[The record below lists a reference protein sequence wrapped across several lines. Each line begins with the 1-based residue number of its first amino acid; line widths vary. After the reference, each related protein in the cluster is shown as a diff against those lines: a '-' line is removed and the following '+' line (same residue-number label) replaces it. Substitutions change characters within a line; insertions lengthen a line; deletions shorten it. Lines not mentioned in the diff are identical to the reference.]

1 MSSLNF
7 DRVRVVQEPGQAAVV
22 ESDDCELLDMNAI
35 RKIFS
40 SATNSVLPQ
49 TRLRQILQFDGK
61 YLKVDDDKAYLVP
74 KEGCHVVGFG
84 KAVIG
89 MAAEFQRIVQPHN
102 IQKAVL
108 SVPKGIC
115 DTMITAGHPEFIPE
129 PQEGLHILEGA
140 HNNIPDHEAF
150 EASKVIAKMA
160 ESLKNDSDLLF
171 VLISG
176 GGSALL
182 PSPIYPLTLNDKA
195 SLTKKLSRSGAT
207 IQELNAV
214 RIQLS
219 NLKGGKLAKLAKPA
233 QVVSFILSDIIDD
246 PMELISSGP
255 TVLMPNLPNALD
267 ILQKYNISID
277 DHVRQALEKQNSPK
291 NIITNNMNAED
302 NNVNNVH
309 NILIGT
315 NKIALETCY
324 REAIDHGF
332 EETII
337 LTSRLSGEAQ
347 KVGALFG
354 QLIYQFCNSG
364 NNLDLLQV
372 KNILVKLNTDEEVIN
387 KIVEKI
393 SAADK
398 NFVKMPLCFLAGG
411 ETTVEVQG
419 SGKGG
424 RNQEMAM
431 ATMIEYQYLIS
442 KHKKTRE
449 INPKKVQFTFLSA
462 GTDGIDGPTNAA
474 GAIVNQKSFT
484 ESEKQGLD
492 PIKYLKNND
501 SNTYFNLLNG
511 GKNLVVTG
519 HTGTNVMDIQ
529 IILIHP

>member
-1 MSSLNF
+1 MSTLNF
-7 DRVRVVQEPGQAAVV
+7 DRVRAVQQPGKAIVVG
-22 ESDDCELLDMNAI
+22 SDMNQTI
-35 RKIFS
+35 RKIFL

-61 YLKVDDDKAYLVP
+61 YLNVDAGGDKKTYLVP
-74 KEGCHVVGFG
+74 KGGCHVVGFG

-89 MAAEFQRIVQPHN
+89 MAAEFQRIVKPHN

-115 DTMITAGHPEFIPE
+115 ERMITSGHSDFIPE

-140 HNNIPDHEAF
+140 HNNIPDQEAF
-150 EASKVIAKMA
+150 EASKMIAKVA
-160 ESLKNDSDLLF
+160 ENLKNNTDLLF

-182 PSPIYPLTLNDKA
+182 PSPISPLTLDDKA
-195 SLTKKLSRSGAT
+195 SLTKQLSRSGAT

-246 PMELISSGP
+246 PIELISSGP
-255 TVLMPNLPNALD
+255 TVLMPNLPNALT
-267 ILQKYNISID
+267 ILQNYNISID
-277 DHVRQALEKQNSPK
+277 DHIRQALEKNSPK
-291 NIITNNMNAED
+291 NSTNDISED
-302 NNVNNVH
+302 NDNVH

-324 REAIDHGF
+324 KEAVDHGF
-332 EETII
+332 DETII

-354 QLIYQFCNSG
+354 QLIYQFCYSG
-364 NNLDLLQV
+364 NGNLDLLQV
-372 KNILVKLNTDEEVIN
+372 KNILAKLNTDEEVIN
-387 KIVEKI
+387 EIVEKAG
-393 SAADK
+393 SNDK

-419 SGKGG
+419 TGKGG

-442 KHKKTRE
+442 QNNFRE
-449 INPKKVQFTFLSA
+449 NDPPKVEFTFLSA

-474 GAIVNQKSFT
+474 GAIVNQNSFS
-484 ESEKQGLD
+484 ESESQGLD

-501 SNTYFNLLNG
+501 SNTYFNLLNE

-519 HTGTNVMDIQ
+519 HTGTNVMDLQ
-529 IILIHP
+529 IILIRPL

>member
-1 MSSLNF
+1 MSTLNF
-7 DRVRVVQEPGQAAVV
+7 DRVRAVQQPGKAIVVG
-22 ESDDCELLDMNAI
+22 SDMNQTI
-35 RKIFS
+35 RKIFL

-61 YLKVDDDKAYLVP
+61 YLNVDAGGDKKTYLVP
-74 KEGCHVVGFG
+74 KGGCHVVGFG

-89 MAAEFQRIVQPHN
+89 MAAEFQRIVKPHN

-115 DTMITAGHPEFIPE
+115 ARMITSGHSDFIPE

-140 HNNIPDHEAF
+140 HNNIPDQEAF
-150 EASKVIAKMA
+150 EASKMIAKVT
-160 ESLKNDSDLLF
+160 ENLKNDTDLLF

-182 PSPIYPLTLNDKA
+182 PSPISPLTLDDKA

-246 PMELISSGP
+246 PIELISSGP
-255 TVLMPNLPNALD
+255 TVLMPNLPNTLT
-267 ILQKYNISID
+267 ILHKYNISID
-277 DHVRQALEKQNSPK
+277 NHIRQALEKNSSK
-291 NIITNNMNAED
+291 NSTNYISEED
-302 NNVNNVH
+302 NDNVH

-324 REAIDHGF
+324 KEAVDHGF
-332 EETII
+332 DETII
-337 LTSRLSGEAQ
+337 LTSRLSGEAE

-364 NNLDLLQV
+364 NGNLDLLQV
-372 KNILVKLNTDEEVIN
+372 KNILVKLNTDEKVIN
-387 KIVEKI
+387 EIVEKV
-393 SAADK
+393 ANDK

-419 SGKGG
+419 TGKGG

-442 KHKKTRE
+442 QNNFRE
-449 INPKKVQFTFLSA
+449 NENPPKVEFTFLSA

-474 GAIVNQKSFT
+474 GAIVNQNSFS
-484 ESEKQGLD
+484 ESECQGLD

-501 SNTYFNLLNG
+501 SNTYFNLLNE

-519 HTGTNVMDIQ
+519 HTGTNVMDLQ
-529 IILIHP
+529 IILIRPL